1 MSAFKKIIT
10 NKILWIA
17 IITVGTFWWGSQYL
31 AQTSGTKQKVVAA
44 KLKLTKDLYGVA
56 FPSIDKGWIVGEDG
70 LIAHT
75 VDRGETWK
83 IQKSGVTTNLVAV
96 NFSNPQKGFAVG
108 ASGTLLMT
116 VNGGDTWGKKQITTE
131 VFLND
136 ICFPTTDDG
145 FIVGESGTV
154 LSTKDGGETW
164 LQDKSL
170 FEDRPPWLIPELKCI
185 YFSSPRNGWI
195 VGEFGAVLKT
205 VDGGMRWNI
214 VDLGTEDTLFGISF
228 FDQSSGYIVGV
239 NGLILA
245 TEDGGKTWVRDKTFK
260 REGNLFQVAY
270 RDQKAK
276 IPVYIAGRGELVF
289 LPAENRFK
297 SAIIED
303 FNVDYR
309 WLYDIKFVSSSQ
321 AYAVGS
327 SGLILHISRGEGDIW
342 GVLDYNVVG

>member
-1 MSAFKKIIT
+1 MNTLKKIIT
-10 NKILWIA
+10 NKILWVA
-17 IITVGTFWWGSQYL
+17 IVTVGTFWWGSQYL
-31 AQTSGTKQKVVAA
+31 DQTSGTKQKVVAA

-56 FPSIDKGWIVGEDG
+56 FPSRDKGWIVGEDG

-75 VDRGETWK
+75 VDQGGTWK

-136 ICFPTTDDG
+136 ICFPTTGNG

-205 VDGGMRWNI
+205 VDGGMSWNI

-245 TEDGGKTWVRDKTFK
+245 TKDGGKTWDKTFK
-260 REGNLFQVAY
+260 RETNLFRIAY
-270 RDQKAK
+270 RDYREGS
-276 IPVYIAGRGELVF
+276 PVYIAGDGELIF
-289 LPAENRFK
+289 AMQDKNSRFK
-297 SAIIED
+297 SAMID
-303 FNVDYR
+303 NFDVNYS
-309 WLYDIKFVSSSQ
+309 WLHDIKFVSSIQ
-321 AYAVGS
+321 AYAVGK
-327 SGLILHISRGEGDIW
+327 SGLILHITSGEGDMW